1 MTYIDLIN
9 RFWEAYRVK
18 KFSDIDTAIYFFLL
32 NECNIR
38 RWLNPFELQTRNIE
52 ICIGVSRKT
61 IGEARN
67 RLKQRGIIDFVEA
80 QGRGPTTYLIDGADI
95 TNKLLRELFR
105 VSDSVTPKK
114 HKGNTKVTQTV
125 TQGLHKGNT
134 MPDSTLYIED
144 RRNKNKDGKDVAVAT
159 RGAPQ
164 RSEPESLFAEEKI
177 KAAKTKSPPKPKVT
191 FEPPTLDEVRRY
203 FLSQDADKRLENWEE
218 SAQRFFDNFTA
229 VDWRDKYNRRITRWD
244 SRANSWIIDDEK
256 QQKRKQN
263 EQPRTDRPVSPS
275 GGIPIR
281 GKVTP
286 SCGLKRRDPSG
297 ET

>member
-9 RFWEAYRVK
+9 HFWEAYRVK

-80 QGRGPTTYLIDGADI
+80 QGRGPTIYLIDGADI
-95 TNKLLRELFR
+95 TNNLLRELFC
-105 VSDSVTPKK
+105 VSDSVTSKK

-134 MPDSTLYIED
+134 TPDSTLFIEE
-144 RRNKNKDGKDVAVAT
+144 RRNKNKENKGVAVAT
-159 RGAPQ
+159 RGGPQ
-164 RSEPESLFAEEKI
+164 FTETGSLFAQEVKKASKAKSQKRRKI
-177 KAAKTKSPPKPKVT
+177 T
-191 FEPPTLDEVRRY
+191 FESPSFDEVRRY

-218 SAQRFFDNFTA
+218 SAQRFYDNFTA

-256 QQKRKQN
+256 QQKLRQN
-263 EQPRTDRPVSPS
+263 ESAKSDRQNSS
-275 GGIPIR
+275 GIGVPIR
-281 GKVTP
+281 GKVIP
-286 SCGLKRRDPSG
+286 ACGLKERDS
-297 ET
+297 

>member
-80 QGRGPTTYLIDGADI
+80 QGRGPTIYLIDGADI
-95 TNKLLRELFR
+95 TNNVLRELFC
-105 VSDSVTPKK
+105 VSDSVTSKK
-114 HKGNTKVTQTV
+114 HKGNTNGNTRVTQR
-125 TQGLHKGNT
+125 LHKGNT
-134 MPDSTLYIED
+134 TPDSTLYIED
-144 RRNKNKDGKDVAVAT
+144 KRYKSKESSVADAT
-159 RGAPQ
+159 RSAHPRIAPN
-164 RSEPESLFAEEKI
+164 SLFADEEK
-177 KAAKTKSPPKPKVT
+177 KASKTKSQPNPKSE
-191 FEPPTLDEVRRY
+191 FEPPTLNEVRQY
-203 FLSQDADKRLENWEE
+203 FLSRYADKRLANWEE
-218 SAQRFFDNFTA
+218 SAQRFYDNFTA

-256 QQKRKQN
+256 QQT
-263 EQPRTDRPVSPS
+263 EQRHEQTRTDRPTAPS

-286 SCGLKRRDPSG
+286 SCGLKRRNNG
-297 ET
+297 GKT

>member
-95 TNKLLRELFR
+95 TNNVLRELFCA
-105 VSDSVTPKK
+105 SNSVTSKK
-114 HKGNTKVTQTV
+114 HKGNTRVTQTV

-134 MPDSTLYIED
+134 TQDSTLYIED
-144 RRNKNKDGKDVAVAT
+144 RRYKNKESSVASAT
-159 RGAPQ
+159 RSAPQ
-164 RSEPESLFAEEKI
+164 RASKKVEKSLFAEEEK
-177 KAAKTKSPPKPKVT
+177 KAAKRKSPPRTKPSFT
-191 FEPPTLDEVRRY
+191 PPTLDDVKEY
-203 FLSQDADKRLENWEE
+203 FLSHDADKRLENWEE
-218 SAQRFFDNFTA
+218 CAQRFYDYFNA
-229 VDWRDKYNRRITRWD
+229 VDWIDKNGRRITRWD

-256 QQKRKQN
+256 RKKENIAKNEIKQQDRFSERRGTEPTATSRKGFKG
-263 EQPRTDRPVSPS
+263 TF
-275 GGIPIR
+275 
-281 GKVTP
+281 
-286 SCGLKRRDPSG
+286 
-297 ET
+297 